1 MIVFLSCVAEK
12 NDHRCAAKDLYIS
25 PLFQKSYAYA
35 QQLNPDHI
43 YILSAKYYL
52 LELDDVISP
61 YNLTLKDMDAESK
74 RIWADKVVEKMKEK
88 SIDFNED
95 VVFLTGTVY
104 YQYLLDYFPN
114 HSLPFAEAELGGIG
128 YILQWL
134 DQQIGFEA
142 ASRIDEQFNKI
153 NKEIKMSK
161 INRLKLAK
169 LLLKFAE
176 VETDKG
182 LLTYEGEL
190 EVGNEVFIEKDGEL
204 IPAEDGEY
212 VAEDKTIVVKDGKI
226 AEIVEVNT
234 EDEKPAP
241 EDSVVVE
248 GEDVENPTD
257 NTIKED
263 EKDVRIKELEGIIA
277 EKDNEI
283 ESLKAEIEEMKT
295 KLQMSTDKSPKEKM
309 KEIEDAIKQNPA
321 LKYFTNCK

>member
-74 RIWADKVVEKMKEK
+74 HIWADKVVEKMKEK

-190 EVGNEVFIEKDGEL
+190 VVGNEVFIEKDGEL

-234 EDEKPAP
+234 EDEQPMP
-241 EDSVVVE
+241 EEGVMIE
-248 GEDVENPTD
+248 GEDNPSPEEGVV
-257 NTIKED
+257 ED
-263 EKDVRIKELEGIIA
+263 EKDIRIKELEGIIA
-277 EKDNEI
+277 EKDKEI

-321 LKYFTNCK
+321 LRYFTNCK

>member
-1 MIVFLSCVAEK
+1 
-12 NDHRCAAKDLYIS
+12 
-25 PLFQKSYAYA
+25 
-35 QQLNPDHI
+35 
-43 YILSAKYYL
+43 
-52 LELDDVISP
+52 
-61 YNLTLKDMDAESK
+61 
-74 RIWADKVVEKMKEK
+74 
-88 SIDFNED
+88 
-95 VVFLTGTVY
+95 
-104 YQYLLDYFPN
+104 
-114 HSLPFAEAELGGIG
+114 
-128 YILQWL
+128 
-134 DQQIGFEA
+134 
-142 ASRIDEQFNKI
+142 
-153 NKEIKMSK
+153 MSK

-190 EVGNEVFIEKDGEL
+190 VVGNEVFIERDGEL

-226 AEIVEVNT
+226 AEIVEVNK
-234 EDEKPAP
+234 EDEQPSP
-241 EDSVVVE
+241 EEGVMIE

-263 EKDVRIKELEGIIA
+263 EKDVKIAELEAVIA
-277 EKDNEI
+277 EKDKEI

-321 LKYFTNCK
+321 LKYFK

>member
-1 MIVFLSCVAEK
+1 
-12 NDHRCAAKDLYIS
+12 
-25 PLFQKSYAYA
+25 
-35 QQLNPDHI
+35 
-43 YILSAKYYL
+43 
-52 LELDDVISP
+52 
-61 YNLTLKDMDAESK
+61 
-74 RIWADKVVEKMKEK
+74 
-88 SIDFNED
+88 
-95 VVFLTGTVY
+95 
-104 YQYLLDYFPN
+104 
-114 HSLPFAEAELGGIG
+114 
-128 YILQWL
+128 
-134 DQQIGFEA
+134 
-142 ASRIDEQFNKI
+142 
-153 NKEIKMSK
+153 MSK

-190 EVGNEVFIEKDGEL
+190 VVGNEVFIEKDGEL

-212 VAEDKTIVVKDGKI
+212 VAVDKTIVVKDGKI

-234 EDEKPAP
+234 EDEQPVP
-241 EDSVVVE
+241 IE

-263 EKDVRIKELEGIIA
+263 EKDVKIAELEAVIA
-277 EKDNEI
+277 EKDAKI
-283 ESLKAEIEEMKT
+283 KSLEMEIEEMKT

>member
-1 MIVFLSCVAEK
+1 
-12 NDHRCAAKDLYIS
+12 
-25 PLFQKSYAYA
+25 
-35 QQLNPDHI
+35 
-43 YILSAKYYL
+43 
-52 LELDDVISP
+52 
-61 YNLTLKDMDAESK
+61 
-74 RIWADKVVEKMKEK
+74 
-88 SIDFNED
+88 
-95 VVFLTGTVY
+95 
-104 YQYLLDYFPN
+104 
-114 HSLPFAEAELGGIG
+114 
-128 YILQWL
+128 
-134 DQQIGFEA
+134 
-142 ASRIDEQFNKI
+142 
-153 NKEIKMSK
+153 MSK

-190 EVGNEVFIEKDGEL
+190 VVGNEVFIEKDGEL

-226 AEIVEVNT
+226 AEIVMK
-234 EDEKPAP
+234 EDEQPSP

-263 EKDVRIKELEGIIA
+263 EKDVKIAELEAVIV
-277 EKDNEI
+277 EKDKEI

-321 LKYFTNCK
+321 LKYFK

>member
-1 MIVFLSCVAEK
+1 
-12 NDHRCAAKDLYIS
+12 
-25 PLFQKSYAYA
+25 
-35 QQLNPDHI
+35 
-43 YILSAKYYL
+43 
-52 LELDDVISP
+52 
-61 YNLTLKDMDAESK
+61 
-74 RIWADKVVEKMKEK
+74 
-88 SIDFNED
+88 
-95 VVFLTGTVY
+95 
-104 YQYLLDYFPN
+104 
-114 HSLPFAEAELGGIG
+114 
-128 YILQWL
+128 
-134 DQQIGFEA
+134 
-142 ASRIDEQFNKI
+142 
-153 NKEIKMSK
+153 MSK

-190 EVGNEVFIEKDGEL
+190 VVGNEVFIEKDGEL
-204 IPAEDGEY
+204 LPAEDGEY

-226 AEIVEVNT
+226 AEIVEINK
-234 EDEKPAP
+234 ENEQPAP
-241 EDSVVVE
+241 EEGVMIE

-263 EKDVRIKELEGIIA
+263 EKDVKIAELEAVIA

-321 LKYFTNCK
+321 LKYFK

>member
-1 MIVFLSCVAEK
+1 
-12 NDHRCAAKDLYIS
+12 
-25 PLFQKSYAYA
+25 
-35 QQLNPDHI
+35 
-43 YILSAKYYL
+43 
-52 LELDDVISP
+52 
-61 YNLTLKDMDAESK
+61 
-74 RIWADKVVEKMKEK
+74 
-88 SIDFNED
+88 
-95 VVFLTGTVY
+95 
-104 YQYLLDYFPN
+104 
-114 HSLPFAEAELGGIG
+114 
-128 YILQWL
+128 
-134 DQQIGFEA
+134 
-142 ASRIDEQFNKI
+142 
-153 NKEIKMSK
+153 MSK

-190 EVGNEVFIEKDGEL
+190 VVGNEVFIEKDGEL

-226 AEIVEVNT
+226 AEIVEINK
-234 EDEKPAP
+234 ENEQPAP
-241 EDSVVVE
+241 EEGVMIE

-263 EKDVRIKELEGIIA
+263 EKDIKIAELEAVIA

-321 LKYFTNCK
+321 LKYFK

>member
-1 MIVFLSCVAEK
+1 
-12 NDHRCAAKDLYIS
+12 
-25 PLFQKSYAYA
+25 
-35 QQLNPDHI
+35 
-43 YILSAKYYL
+43 
-52 LELDDVISP
+52 
-61 YNLTLKDMDAESK
+61 
-74 RIWADKVVEKMKEK
+74 
-88 SIDFNED
+88 
-95 VVFLTGTVY
+95 
-104 YQYLLDYFPN
+104 
-114 HSLPFAEAELGGIG
+114 
-128 YILQWL
+128 
-134 DQQIGFEA
+134 
-142 ASRIDEQFNKI
+142 
-153 NKEIKMSK
+153 MSK

-190 EVGNEVFIEKDGEL
+190 VVGNEVFIEKDGEL

-212 VAEDKTIVVKDGKI
+212 VAEDKTIVVKDGKV

-234 EDEKPAP
+234 EDEQPAP
-241 EDSVVVE
+241 TEEVMIE
-248 GEDVENPTD
+248 GEDNPSPEEEVV
-257 NTIKED
+257 ED
-263 EKDVRIKELEGIIA
+263 EKDIRIKELEGIIA

>member
-1 MIVFLSCVAEK
+1 
-12 NDHRCAAKDLYIS
+12 
-25 PLFQKSYAYA
+25 
-35 QQLNPDHI
+35 
-43 YILSAKYYL
+43 
-52 LELDDVISP
+52 
-61 YNLTLKDMDAESK
+61 
-74 RIWADKVVEKMKEK
+74 
-88 SIDFNED
+88 
-95 VVFLTGTVY
+95 
-104 YQYLLDYFPN
+104 
-114 HSLPFAEAELGGIG
+114 
-128 YILQWL
+128 
-134 DQQIGFEA
+134 
-142 ASRIDEQFNKI
+142 
-153 NKEIKMSK
+153 MSK

-190 EVGNEVFIEKDGEL
+190 VVGNEVFIEKDGEL

-226 AEIVEVNT
+226 AEIVMK
-234 EDEKPAP
+234 EDEQPTP
-241 EDSVVVE
+241 EEEVMIE

-263 EKDVRIKELEGIIA
+263 EKDVRIKELEGIIT
-277 EKDNEI
+277 EKDKEI

>member
-74 RIWADKVVEKMKEK
+74 HIWADKVVEKMKEK

-104 YQYLLDYFPN
+104 YEYLLDYFPN
-114 HSLPFAEAELGGIG
+114 HRLPFAEAELGGIG

-212 VAEDKTIVVKDGKI
+212 VAGDKTITVKDGKI
-226 AEIVEVNT
+226 AEIVEV
-234 EDEKPAP
+234 EVEVEQPMP
-241 EDSVVVE
+241 EEGVMIE

-263 EKDVRIKELEGIIA
+263 EKDVKIAELEAVIV
-277 EKDNEI
+277 EKDKEI

>member
-74 RIWADKVVEKMKEK
+74 HIWADKVVEKMKEK

-212 VAEDKTIVVKDGKI
+212 VAGDKTITVKDGKI
-226 AEIVEVNT
+226 AKIVEV
-234 EDEKPAP
+234 EVEVEQPAP
-241 EDSVVVE
+241 TEGVMIE

-263 EKDVRIKELEGIIA
+263 EKDVKIAELQAVIA
-277 EKDNEI
+277 EKDKEI

>member
-1 MIVFLSCVAEK
+1 
-12 NDHRCAAKDLYIS
+12 
-25 PLFQKSYAYA
+25 
-35 QQLNPDHI
+35 
-43 YILSAKYYL
+43 
-52 LELDDVISP
+52 
-61 YNLTLKDMDAESK
+61 
-74 RIWADKVVEKMKEK
+74 
-88 SIDFNED
+88 
-95 VVFLTGTVY
+95 
-104 YQYLLDYFPN
+104 
-114 HSLPFAEAELGGIG
+114 
-128 YILQWL
+128 
-134 DQQIGFEA
+134 
-142 ASRIDEQFNKI
+142 
-153 NKEIKMSK
+153 MSK

-190 EVGNEVFIEKDGEL
+190 VVGNEVFIEKDGEL

-226 AEIVEVNT
+226 AEIVMK
-234 EDEKPAP
+234 EDEQPVP
-241 EDSVVVE
+241 IE

-263 EKDVRIKELEGIIA
+263 EKDVKIAELESVIA
-277 EKDNEI
+277 EKDKEI

-321 LKYFTNCK
+321 LKYFK

>member
-1 MIVFLSCVAEK
+1 
-12 NDHRCAAKDLYIS
+12 
-25 PLFQKSYAYA
+25 
-35 QQLNPDHI
+35 
-43 YILSAKYYL
+43 
-52 LELDDVISP
+52 
-61 YNLTLKDMDAESK
+61 
-74 RIWADKVVEKMKEK
+74 
-88 SIDFNED
+88 
-95 VVFLTGTVY
+95 
-104 YQYLLDYFPN
+104 
-114 HSLPFAEAELGGIG
+114 
-128 YILQWL
+128 
-134 DQQIGFEA
+134 
-142 ASRIDEQFNKI
+142 
-153 NKEIKMSK
+153 MSK

-190 EVGNEVFIEKDGEL
+190 VVGNEVFIEKDGEL

-234 EDEKPAP
+234 EDEKPMP

-248 GEDVENPTD
+248 GVENPTD

-263 EKDVRIKELEGIIA
+263 EKDVKIAELEAVIA
-277 EKDNEI
+277 EKDKEI

-321 LKYFTNCK
+321 LKYFK

>member
-142 ASRIDEQFNKI
+142 ASLIDEQFNKI

-212 VAEDKTIVVKDGKI
+212 VAGDKTITVKDGKI

-277 EKDNEI
+277 EKDKEI

-321 LKYFTNCK
+321 LKYFK

>member
-1 MIVFLSCVAEK
+1 
-12 NDHRCAAKDLYIS
+12 
-25 PLFQKSYAYA
+25 
-35 QQLNPDHI
+35 
-43 YILSAKYYL
+43 
-52 LELDDVISP
+52 
-61 YNLTLKDMDAESK
+61 
-74 RIWADKVVEKMKEK
+74 
-88 SIDFNED
+88 
-95 VVFLTGTVY
+95 
-104 YQYLLDYFPN
+104 
-114 HSLPFAEAELGGIG
+114 
-128 YILQWL
+128 
-134 DQQIGFEA
+134 
-142 ASRIDEQFNKI
+142 
-153 NKEIKMSK
+153 MSK

-190 EVGNEVFIEKDGEL
+190 VVGNEVFIEKDGEL

-226 AEIVEVNT
+226 AEIVMK
-234 EDEKPAP
+234 EDEQPVP
-241 EDSVVVE
+241 IE

-263 EKDVRIKELEGIIA
+263 EKDVKIAELEAVIA
-277 EKDNEI
+277 EKDAKI
-283 ESLKAEIEEMKT
+283 KSLEAEIEEMKT